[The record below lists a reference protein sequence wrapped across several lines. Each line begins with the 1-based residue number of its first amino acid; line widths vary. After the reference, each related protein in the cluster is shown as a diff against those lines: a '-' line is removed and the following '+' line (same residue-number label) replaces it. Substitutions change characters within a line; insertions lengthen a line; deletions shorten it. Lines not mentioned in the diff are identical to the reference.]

1 MNGGF
6 LVWFVIGFL
15 FTFIAGAPLWGALG
29 FALVSGIAGNVDRRM
44 IRNEQKQSGFSV
56 HPWL

>member
-6 LVWFVIGFL
+6 LAWFVIGL
-15 FTFIAGAPLWGALG
+15 LLTLIAGAPLWGALG
-29 FALVSGIAGNVDRRM
+29 FALVSGIAGNIDRRM
-44 IRNEQKQSGFSV
+44 IRNEQKQIGFSV